1 VCLSGQVTLHTL
13 CPLQRFGPRVDL
25 DCVPVP
31 GMKQEFSDHPDRIA
45 VTVVTELLYL
55 STWDEAVRVYLF
67 AVIFHQIFGGWDLH
81 EL

>member
-1 VCLSGQVTLHTL
+1 
-13 CPLQRFGPRVDL
+13 
-25 DCVPVP
+25 
-31 GMKQEFSDHPDRIA
+31 MKQEFSDHPDRIA